1 MKPLVLLLVLF
12 SLVAPPAHSLDWGG
26 SLTGYGSLDRNGDL
40 DLYGEA
46 ATAAWITAPL
56 GEYYAFLTQGSV
68 VVSTE
73 PLVTADLDLLY
84 VDGLAPL
91 GDRLATG
98 VTAGRFV
105 FSEFSRLVF
114 SHRGDGVL
122 FTAAGQRA
130 VTRLGAVYTGLLL
143 KPNADITLSR
153 LDELDDQD
161 DNERLA
167 PRRLIGMV
175 ELALIEP
182 LPRTDITVSVLAQHD
197 LRDQTG
203 LIGEGETTPTDANG
217 GRVNTQY
224 ALLGIDGSITSRWFY
239 RLAGGIQ
246 TGQVLSFF
254 EDDFGQP
261 AYQETW
267 MLAWIAAGEAR
278 YLAPGP
284 LATSVSLSLLS
295 SSGDADAP
303 SLREGY
309 RSERPTQFLPVAG
322 QTIGLVSG
330 VAAGN
335 LTAASLDVTVRPVP
349 TVQTGL
355 SAVTLFRTAD
365 GGPVD
370 LAGVNTEASGRY
382 LGSEASASVTVR
394 PFSDLGASIAAGV
407 FVPNQA
413 DSGPIDSLSRDPRY
427 TVQALV
433 SLSF

>member
-1 MKPLVLLLVLF
+1 MKQLALLLVLL
-12 SLVAPPAHSLDWGG
+12 SLTAQPARPLDWGG
-26 SLTGYGSLDRNGDL
+26 SLTGFGSLNRNGDL
-40 DLYGEA
+40 DLFGEST
-46 ATAAWITAPL
+46 TAVWITAPL
-56 GEYYAFLTQGSV
+56 SENFAFLTQGSV

-73 PLVTADLDLLY
+73 PLVTADLDLLL
-84 VDGLAPL
+84 VNGLAPV
-91 GDRLATG
+91 GQRLAMG

-114 SHRGDGVL
+114 SHRGDGIL

-130 VTRLGAVYTGLLL
+130 LTRLGAVYTGLLL

-161 DNERLA
+161 DNQRLA

-182 LPRTDITVSVLAQHD
+182 LPRTDITFAVIAQHD

-203 LIGEGETTPTDANG
+203 LIEEGEITPTDANG

-224 ALLGIDGSITSRWFY
+224 ALLGVDGSIASRWFY
-239 RLAGGIQ
+239 RLAGGVQ

-254 EDDFGQP
+254 DDNFGQP

-267 MLAWIAAGEAR
+267 MLGWIAAGEAR
-278 YLAPGP
+278 YLAAGP
-284 LATSVSLSLLS
+284 LATSVSISLMS
-295 SSGDADAP
+295 SSGDADAL

-322 QTIGLVSG
+322 RTIGLVAG
-330 VAAGN
+330 AAPGN
-335 LTAASLDVTVRPVP
+335 LSATSLEVTVRPIPVL
-349 TVQTGL
+349 QTSL
-355 SAVTLFRTAD
+355 STIAFFRTAD

-394 PFSDLGASIAAGV
+394 PLSDLGASIAAGV
-407 FVPNQA
+407 LLPNQA

>member
-1 MKPLVLLLVLF
+1 MKQLALLLVLL
-12 SLVAPPAHSLDWGG
+12 SLAAQPVRSLDWGG
-26 SLTGYGSLDRNGDL
+26 SLTGFGSLNRNGDL
-40 DLYGEA
+40 DLFGESA
-46 ATAAWITAPL
+46 LALWVTAPL
-56 GEYYAFLTQGSV
+56 GTHYSFLTQSSLV
-68 VVSTE
+68 ASTE
-73 PLVTADLDLLY
+73 PIVLADLDLL
-84 VDGLAPL
+84 VVSGLAPV
-91 GDRLATG
+91 GERLALG
-98 VTAGRFV
+98 VAAGRFV
-105 FSEFSRLVF
+105 FGEFSGLVF

-122 FTAAGQRA
+122 FTTAGQRT

-161 DNERLA
+161 DDERLA

-182 LPRTDITVSVLAQHD
+182 LPRTDITVSVIAQQD
-197 LRDQTG
+197 LRDETG
-203 LIGEGETTPTDANG
+203 LIEEGETTPTDANG

-224 ALLGIDGSITSRWFY
+224 ALLGVDGSITSRWYY
-239 RLAGGIQ
+239 RVAGGVQ

-261 AYQETW
+261 AYQETR

-284 LATSVSLSLLS
+284 LAASVSLSLLS
-295 SSGDADAP
+295 SSGDADAL

-309 RSERPTQFLPVAG
+309 RSEQPRQFLPIAG
-322 QTIGLVSG
+322 RPIGLVAG
-330 VAAGN
+330 AAPGN
-335 LTAASLDVTVRPVP
+335 LSTTSLEVTVRPVP
-349 TVQTGL
+349 VLQTSL
-355 SAVTLFRTAD
+355 SAIAFFRTAD

-370 LAGVNTEASGRY
+370 LAGVNTDASGRY

-407 FVPNQA
+407 FLPNQA

>member
-1 MKPLVLLLVLF
+1 MKQLTLLLVLL
-12 SLVAPPAHSLDWGG
+12 SLAAQPVRSLDWGG
-26 SLTGYGSLDRNGDL
+26 SLTGFGSLNRNGDL
-40 DLYGEA
+40 DFFGEA
-46 ATAAWITAPL
+46 TTAAWITAPL
-56 GEYYAFLTQGSV
+56 SDNFVFLTQGSV
-68 VVSTE
+68 VVSSD
-73 PLVTADLDLLY
+73 PLVTADLDLLV
-84 VDGLAPL
+84 VDGLAPV
-91 GDRLATG
+91 GERLALG
-98 VTAGRFV
+98 VTAGRFT

-114 SHRGDGVL
+114 SHRGDGIL
-122 FTAAGQRA
+122 FTAGGQRA

-161 DNERLA
+161 DDERLA

-182 LPRTDITVSVLAQHD
+182 LPRTDITVSVIAQQD

-203 LIGEGETTPTDANG
+203 LIEEGETTPTDANG

-224 ALLGIDGSITSRWFY
+224 ALLGVDGSIAPRWFY
-239 RLAGGIQ
+239 RLVGGVQ

-261 AYQETW
+261 AYQETR
-267 MLAWIAAGEAR
+267 MLGWIANGEVR
-278 YLAPGP
+278 YLAAGP
-284 LATSVSLSLLS
+284 LATSVAVSLLS
-295 SSGDADAP
+295 SSGDADAL

-322 QTIGLVSG
+322 RTIGLVAG
-330 VAAGN
+330 AAPGN
-335 LTAASLDVTVRPVP
+335 LSTTSIEVTVRPVLGL
-349 TVQTGL
+349 QTSL
-355 SAVTLFRTAD
+355 SAIAFFRTAD

-407 FVPNQA
+407 LLPNHA